1 MDISRDQ
8 CIHLLGVTIVL
19 LRESFQVEKFIST
32 SFVVVKGNVILILE
46 KPLEEKQ
53 NVIFFLKIR
62 FNENCISELDS
73 YCGITVYGILIGL
86 RSD

>member
-8 CIHLLGVTIVL
+8 GIHLLGVTIVL
-19 LRESFQVEKFIST
+19 LHESFQVEKFIST

-53 NVIFFLKIR
+53 NVIFF
-62 FNENCISELDS
+62 FEDS
-73 YCGITVYGILIGL
+73 FQ
-86 RSD
+86 